1 MSPSRSGPSQRQLR
15 VGELIRHELAMI
27 FARGDISDP
36 DVDWPAVTVTEVSM
50 SPDLRHATCY
60 VRSFR
65 SGVNAAMIEALK
77 RHSRF
82 LRGLLAPHLKLKFM
96 PDLRFETDS
105 SADYAQKIDALLKD
119 PSVARDLGAA
129 GEDD

>member
-1 MSPSRSGPSQRQLR
+1 MAPSRSGPSQRQLR

-27 FARGDISDP
+27 LARGDISDP
-36 DVDWPAVTVTEVSM
+36 EVDWPAVTVTEVSM

-65 SGVNAAMIEALK
+65 SGADAAMLEALR

-82 LRGLLAPHLKLKFM
+82 LRGLLTPKLKLKFM
-96 PDLRFETDS
+96 PDLRFETDR
-105 SADYAQKIDALLKD
+105 SADYAQKIDALLRD
-119 PSVARDLGAA
+119 PSVARDLGTDR
-129 GEDD
+129 DD

>member
-1 MSPSRSGPSQRQLR
+1 
-15 VGELIRHELAMI
+15 MI

-36 DVDWPAVTVTEVSM
+36 QVDWPAVTVTEVSM

-65 SGVNAAMIEALK
+65 AGADAAMLEALR

-82 LRGLLAPHLKLKFM
+82 LRGLLTPKLKLKFM
-96 PDLRFETDS
+96 PDLRFEADR
-105 SADYAQKIDALLKD
+105 SADYAEKIDALLKD
-119 PSVARDLGAA
+119 PSVARDLGRADK
-129 GEDD
+129 DD